1 MAHEIM
7 DLQESK
13 GNSDRAITMTK
24 GNDKYNEKLG
34 GKQGSYKPFY

>member
-1 MAHEIM
+1 M

-13 GNSDRAITMTK
+13 RNSEKAITMAK
-24 GNDKYNEKLG
+24 CNNKYNEKLG